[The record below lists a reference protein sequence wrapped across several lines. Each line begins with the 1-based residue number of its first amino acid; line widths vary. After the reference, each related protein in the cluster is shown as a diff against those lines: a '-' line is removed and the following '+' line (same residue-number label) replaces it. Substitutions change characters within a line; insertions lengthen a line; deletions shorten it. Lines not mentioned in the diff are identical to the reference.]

1 MGSTDL
7 LAAAAA
13 EDECPRQRCGCLA
26 QSRVRAGG
34 VGSGLTARELLV
46 HHTDGA
52 CSEGVEWR
60 CAMGRVYPAA
70 TRGPLSL

>member
-7 LAAAAA
+7 LATAAA
-13 EDECPRQRCGCLA
+13 EGECPRQRCGCLT

-34 VGSGLTARELLV
+34 VGSGLTARGLLV

-52 CSEGVEWR
+52 CGEGEW
-60 CAMGRVYPAA
+60 CWAMGRVCPAA
-70 TRGPLSL
+70 ARGPLSL